1 LNLWASGDV
10 SHTSPFFLGVSNN
23 LLVLHNRFGRL
34 TYIWAQKVI
43 NRLFVLNRMA
53 KPAPISKKELKTSVI
68 IIALIV
74 GAFILST
81 LVLVTQYWFALPI
94 FVVCLLLAVGY
105 FTASKHLYQ
114 CPSCS
119 KKFKITAVQDFFAP
133 HGITKGPNNQL
144 YEWKLLKC
152 AEGSKRG
159 KCYRVQD
166 QK

>member
-1 LNLWASGDV
+1 M
-10 SHTSPFFLGVSNN
+10 SPTHPIFLGVSNN
-23 LLVLHNRFGRL
+23 LLVLDQNHFGRL

-94 FVVCLLLAVGY
+94 FVVCLLLPWGISQRQNTSTSALH
-105 FTASKHLYQ
+105 AARSSK
-114 CPSCS
+114 
-119 KKFKITAVQDFFAP
+119 
-133 HGITKGPNNQL
+133 
-144 YEWKLLKC
+144 
-152 AEGSKRG
+152 
-159 KCYRVQD
+159 
-166 QK
+166 